1 MQAPPYTAS
10 TGNTYFLNT
19 TLTAFFDAERACT
32 NNGGHLASYLTP
44 AEQFEVEQV
53 GAAAYF
59 KHRCGQGN
67 GVDCSAPGS
76 AC

>member
-10 TGNTYFLNT
+10 TGNTFFLNT

-53 GAAAYF
+53 GAADPADV
-59 KHRCGQGN
+59 CGLQQQQH
-67 GVDCSAPGS
+67 
-76 AC
+76 

>member
-53 GAAAYF
+53 GAAAQMM
-59 KHRCGQGN
+59 RGSCA
-67 GVDCSAPGS
+67 DCSAPGS